1 MSHTTTRR
9 FKRGSKRAVQSRA
22 QLLRR
27 EMDGIRVFLGRI
39 KTMDAIHGSEWV
51 ARMRTYY
58 EGREAHIRAMLRT
71 SGR

>member
-51 ARMRTYY
+51 ARMRAYY
-58 EGREAHIRAMLRT
+58 EGRERDIRGQLK
-71 SGR
+71 SLGR